1 MPRRPRV
8 RICPEIKDPKKRI
21 FLDAVPMV
29 RRIQSDVVNGQ
40 TLTGEQIEIPY
51 EDRTITVYLH
61 RAPSL
66 RKSESASGSNS
77 AACSESDFGLVSG
90 SNSGSVPGGA
100 SGGGRRPVV
109 FEYHGGGFVF
119 GSAAADDGFCEK
131 LCRTADVHVVGVDYS
146 LAPER
151 QYPVQIE
158 EAMAVIAWLR
168 KHADA
173 YGIDAGKIAVTG
185 FSAGGNLAAAV
196 ALRAAAEGET
206 WLKAQILHY
215 PFLDFAL
222 ELETEAEY
230 AADVDP
236 VMVKGFVEFY
246 CKEEERALPLTSP
259 VCADPALLAKTA
271 PALIIPAGQD
281 RLCGQALQYAEL
293 LRKAGARAVCHVMQ
307 DVHHCYVEDAC
318 NPELYDM
325 TTLPD
330 KKKLHSPV
338 FREKAEEAVRR
349 SAEFL
354 TEQFFSID
362 RQGNDRSADE
372 PDPGSVERGN
382 TKEQR
387 NTDESQQERSRA
399 MGNVLDPIYEKAK
412 QNPQR
417 VVFPEGTNEKMMQA
431 AFECA
436 RDGYIKAILIGNAAE
451 LKALAEERG
460 YDTSVFTFVDVEDEA
475 YMDKIVAG
483 YLAQDNVFLS
493 EKGLRRRAKKSLLYY
508 AMIMQRA
515 GEAEVTFAGIDYTTR
530 DVLLAGQEVIGLK
543 PGISTISSI
552 GLCDIPGFEG
562 SEGQLLAIGDSAVC
576 TNPDP
581 EQLADIAI
589 SACGTVQDLLGWE
602 PRCAMVC
609 YSTLGSGDGP
619 LIDKV
624 KEALAIAQQK
634 RPDLAIDGEFQFD
647 AAVSPA
653 VAAKKVNRES
663 KVAGKANVVIWP
675 DLNVGNIGV
684 KLIQQFGKA
693 DAYGPMLQ
701 GFNKIVCDCSR
712 GAPVSELKGNIIMS
726 AVRAAAG
733 K

>member
-1 MPRRPRV
+1 MESDMPKRPR
-8 RICPEIKDPKKRI
+8 IKLCPEITDPEKRI
-21 FLDAVPMV
+21 FLDMVPTV
-29 RRIQSDVVNGQ
+29 RRLQDGIMSE
-40 TLTGEQIEIPY
+40 LTVSGECIRVPLEGR
-51 EDRTITVYLH
+51 ELTAYLH
-61 RAPSL
+61 RA
-66 RKSESASGSNS
+66 E
-77 AACSESDFGLVSG
+77 
-90 SNSGSVPGGA
+90 GGK
-100 SGGGRRPVV
+100 RPVV
-109 FEYHGGGFVF
+109 FEFHGGGYVF
-119 GSAAADDGFCEK
+119 GCAAADDGFCETI
-131 LCRTADVHVVGVDYS
+131 CRQSGFHVIGVDYRM
-146 LAPER
+146 APENR
-151 QYPVQIE
+151 YPAQLEDAWGVIGWFREHAE
-158 EAMAVIAWLR
+158 EYDL
-168 KHADA
+168 DPEQ
-173 YGIDAGKIAVTG
+173 IAVTG
-185 FSAGGNLAAAV
+185 FSAGANLAAAV
-196 ALRAAAEGET
+196 AVRAAQEKQT
-206 WLKAQILHY
+206 WLKAQVLHY
-215 PFLDFAL
+215 PFLDFRL
-222 ELETEAEY
+222 DVEAEEKFKE
-230 AADVDP
+230 DVDP
-236 VMVKGFVEFY
+236 VIVQGFLDAYCEDPQRVEP
-246 CKEEERALPLTSP
+246 RVSP
-259 VCADPALLAKTA
+259 VCAPEEILAQIAPVLLVPA
-271 PALIIPAGQD
+271 QRD
-281 RLCGQALQYAEL
+281 RLRSQALRYEKK
-293 LRKAGARAVCHVMQ
+293 LREAGADVACYVMP
-307 DVHHCYVEDAC
+307 DAHHCYVEDAC
-318 NPELYDM
+318 NTLLYDR

-330 KKKLHSPV
+330 KKKLHSPH
-338 FREKAEEAVRR
+338 FRERAEEAIQMTVD
-349 SAEFL
+349 FL
-354 TEQFFSID
+354 QKHLTI
-362 RQGNDRSADE
+362 
-372 PDPGSVERGN
+372 
-382 TKEQR
+382 
-387 NTDESQQERSRA
+387 QQQPVKDTSERSKV

-412 QNPQR
+412 ANPQR

-431 AFECA
+431 AYECA
-436 RDGYIKAILIGNAAE
+436 NEGYIKAILVGDAAA

-460 YDTSVFTFVDVEDEA
+460 YDTSVFTFVDVNDAE
-475 YMDKIVAG
+475 YLDKIVAG
-483 YLAQDNVFLS
+483 YLTQENVFLS
-493 EKGLRRRAKKSLLYY
+493 EKGLRRRAQKSLLYY

-515 GEAEVTFAGIDYTTR
+515 GEADVTFAGIDYTTR

-589 SACGTVQDLLGWE
+589 SACGTVQELLGWE

-624 KEALAIAQQK
+624 KEALAIAQEK

-675 DLNVGNIGV
+675 DLNVGNVGV

-726 AVRAAAG
+726 AVRAGAS